1 MLQMWRFCCGVPSFK
16 NSESFIFSSS
26 SVCLWLSL
34 STPQFSPFVLHQ
46 YSIFISLPCFFNLN
60 FAFQF
65 SMHEDLICSPSSLE
79 THIACICHTV
89 ALPGRPLFA
98 LQYGATG
105 RWRGTACC
113 SLCVLWLRPSLSV
126 VSGPDLDAG
135 YEPRWGPLAFCSS
148 TTLFCRKS

>member
-1 MLQMWRFCCGVPSFK
+1 MEILLWSALIQKQRVFHLFIIKCVSLALSFH
-16 NSESFIFSSS
+16 SSSIFSFCSS
-26 SVCLWLSL
+26 SV
-34 STPQFSPFVLHQ
+34 LHLH
-46 YSIFISLPCFFNLN
+46 IAAMFFNLN

-126 VSGPDLDAG
+126 VSGPDLDIG